1 MKTIKVQKLSR
12 DAFHKFGDYAMLI
25 DPLTEEATGPKD
37 AVCAFFRDMLPVDLG
52 GAVPSFSTCRILP
65 RKMEVTDAEYHDY
78 TCEAAMPLDQD
89 AICWFAPATASKD
102 FPADEV
108 EAFLIPRGTMV
119 VVHPGVWHHAAFAT
133 EDKPLN
139 MMIVLPERAYIN
151 DVYCAP
157 VPADQQVA
165 IEF

>member
-1 MKTIKVQKLSR
+1 MKTIKVQKLTR
-12 DAFHKFGDYAMLI
+12 ENFHKFGDFVTLI
-25 DPLTEEATGPKD
+25 DPLNEPATGPKD
-37 AVCAFFRDMLPVDLG
+37 AWCAFFRDMVQLDLG
-52 GAVPSFSTCRILP
+52 GAVPSFSTCRIQP
-65 RKMEVTDAEYHDY
+65 RKFVVDEAEFHNH
-78 TCEAAMPLDQD
+78 TGEGAMPLDQD